1 MLAGAGAE
9 AQLLAGMRLGHHR
22 GPGRGGTASNHRPV
36 PCPQARNQLSGLPHS
51 SPRTVVQYTVTG
63 CWLSRPMEKDS
74 NLRLQ
79 IQNLM
84 LYPTELS
91 VVQTKGI
98 EPPTSGFF
106 IRCSTAELRPRS
118 DLRSGAV
125 HRAGNTACAGG
136 DESSNRCARSGFR
149 DRERAYSPCGGLS
162 QAALSWR
169 TCGFLRWW
177 YFGNSRRA
185 GNLLENH
192 ANPAGAEGLFQLK
205 MMRPRTRS
213 FSPSTPTITAS
224 PSRAP
229 APVSAMMFSRWV
241 TSTRLP
247 SPL

>member
-1 MLAGAGAE
+1 MAKSCVDHPSVSRFASRHERSGDWWHPSVAGRRERAVKHAGGRRSRGSI
-9 AQLLAGMRLGHHR
+9 AGGH
-22 GPGRGGTASNHRPV
+22 ASWP
-36 PCPQARNQLSGLPHS
+36 
-51 SPRTVVQYTVTG
+51 SPRAGPRRDSIKPSSGSLPAGSKPVVRPSAFQSPDRRSVHRDRVF
-63 CWLSRPMEKDS
+63 WLSRPMEKDS

-149 DRERAYSPCGGLS
+149 GRERAYSPCGGLS

-185 GNLLENH
+185 GISW
-192 ANPAGAEGLFQLK
+192 K
-205 MMRPRTRS
+205 T
-213 FSPSTPTITAS
+213 TPT
-224 PSRAP
+224 RLAP
-229 APVSAMMFSRWV
+229 KGFFS
-241 TSTRLP
+241 
-247 SPL
+247 